1 MELEQKFSARPYHDL
16 NSPFSVD
23 ERGAFAEYIIHDPN
37 KMPSLALGATI
48 VIRDKRENSDVWI
61 AGKIVGLKSIS
72 PFNPQRQSLLY
83 HSDETYNPN
92 LPIDQLNGP
101 HTHQPMI
108 IRVELTRE
116 MINKDDNSND
126 FISSAI
132 QRPPSAASRLIFPNV
147 TAVKGDASPSLEQG
161 EPFRSKGNNPD
172 ETIGEL
178 VQRRLGISYLHYA
191 VDPFISGVYAGDPM
205 RLVTRHALPK
215 LYQLEQ
221 TYGSFIL
228 GGIAKS
234 FSHRS
239 ERDRLAT
246 RKVFSTYGGLSNL
259 TKALEQAIGIKRFS
273 LGATSTSLMPC
284 EQGWVVS
291 FTDSCGIV
299 NRIHCRKVITTAPA
313 FALPSLLPFVPDKQM
328 NRISNLTYAPVMQ
341 VSVGLRNTYGKEF
354 HAFGGLVPSC
364 EQKPVLGILFPSAC
378 FDNRSPE
385 GGALYSYFLGGTRHP
400 ELLEKSDDEIIR
412 LITTGL
418 NEMLDYPAGIVPDLI
433 RIFRHKKAIP
443 QYESSSA
450 DRFAAINELQKQ
462 YPGLVV
468 AGNLKGGIGMADR
481 IKQAFEIARER

>member
-1 MELEQKFSARPYHDL
+1 MNQTVTENHRLRDTIIIGAGLTGLTTAYCLTRKGCDIEVIEQSPCVGGQIRTYHENGFTFESGPNTGVISHPEVAELLAELSPTCRLETAREASRQRLIWKGDRFHSLPSGLFSAITTPL
-16 NSPFSVD
+16 FST
-23 ERGAFAEYIIHDPN
+23 
-37 KMPSLALGATI
+37 K
-48 VIRDKRENSDVWI
+48 DK
-61 AGKIVGLKSIS
+61 
-72 PFNPQRQSLLY
+72 FNIL
-83 HSDETYNPN
+83 
-92 LPIDQLNGP
+92 
-101 HTHQPMI
+101 
-108 IRVELTRE
+108 
-116 MINKDDNSND
+116 
-126 FISSAI
+126 
-132 QRPPSAASRLIFPNV
+132 
-147 TAVKGDASPSLEQG
+147 G
-161 EPFRSKGNNPD
+161 EPFRAKGNNPD

-328 NRISNLTYAPVMQ
+328 NRISNLTYA
-341 VSVGLRNTYGKEF
+341 L
-354 HAFGGLVPSC
+354 
-364 EQKPVLGILFPSAC
+364 
-378 FDNRSPE
+378 
-385 GGALYSYFLGGTRHP
+385 
-400 ELLEKSDDEIIR
+400 
-412 LITTGL
+412 
-418 NEMLDYPAGIVPDLI
+418 
-433 RIFRHKKAIP
+433 
-443 QYESSSA
+443 
-450 DRFAAINELQKQ
+450 
-462 YPGLVV
+462 
-468 AGNLKGGIGMADR
+468 
-481 IKQAFEIARER
+481 

>member
-1 MELEQKFSARPYHDL
+1 MNQTVTENHRLRDTIIIGAGLTGLTTAYCLTRKGCDIEVIEQSPCVGGQIRTYHENGFTFESGPNTGVISPPEVAELLAELSPTCRLETAREASRQRLIWKGDRFHPLPSGLFSAITTPL
-16 NSPFSVD
+16 FST
-23 ERGAFAEYIIHDPN
+23 
-37 KMPSLALGATI
+37 K
-48 VIRDKRENSDVWI
+48 DK
-61 AGKIVGLKSIS
+61 
-72 PFNPQRQSLLY
+72 FNIL
-83 HSDETYNPN
+83 
-92 LPIDQLNGP
+92 
-101 HTHQPMI
+101 
-108 IRVELTRE
+108 
-116 MINKDDNSND
+116 
-126 FISSAI
+126 
-132 QRPPSAASRLIFPNV
+132 
-147 TAVKGDASPSLEQG
+147 G

-221 TYGSFIL
+221 TYGSFII

-443 QYESSSA
+443 QYESSST

>member
-1 MELEQKFSARPYHDL
+1 MNQTVTENHRLRDTIIIGAGLTGLTTAYYLTRKGCDIEVIEQSPCVGGQIRTYHENGFTFESGPNTGVISHPEVAELLAELSPTCRLETAREASRQRLIWKGDRFHSLPSGLFSAITTPL
-16 NSPFSVD
+16 FST
-23 ERGAFAEYIIHDPN
+23 
-37 KMPSLALGATI
+37 K
-48 VIRDKRENSDVWI
+48 DK
-61 AGKIVGLKSIS
+61 
-72 PFNPQRQSLLY
+72 FNIL
-83 HSDETYNPN
+83 
-92 LPIDQLNGP
+92 
-101 HTHQPMI
+101 
-108 IRVELTRE
+108 
-116 MINKDDNSND
+116 
-126 FISSAI
+126 
-132 QRPPSAASRLIFPNV
+132 
-147 TAVKGDASPSLEQG
+147 G

-191 VDPFISGVYAGDPM
+191 VDPFISGVYAGDPI

-273 LGATSTSLMPC
+273 LGAISTSLMPC

-481 IKQAFEIARER
+481 IKQAVEIARER